1 MLMWTAEGTPVMC
14 GYGFTALNTENL
26 QLIFI
31 RPIINS
37 TAATEKAQ
45 ELPKVIVRLSTAK

>member
-1 MLMWTAEGTPVMC
+1 MWAAEGPPFMC
-14 GYGFTALNTENL
+14 GYGFTARNTENL
-26 QLIFI
+26 QLTFI

-45 ELPKVIVRLSTAK
+45 KLLKVIVRLSTAK

>member
-1 MLMWTAEGTPVMC
+1 MWTAEGTPVMC